1 MRRLCFLLSAVAVLL
16 AAQSQDQRK
25 TGAFRL
31 KCVDALKSLT
41 TEKIVSLG
49 LNADFSAE
57 MLRLIRTFEVADHDP
72 ALFVRQM
79 ADFQKRMDLVA
90 CVYIIIIIEMSLCC
104 RVGPVAPY
112 LTADERVVFC

>member
-72 ALFVRQM
+72 ALLVRQM
-79 ADFQKRMDLVA
+79 ANFRKRMDLVA
-90 CVYIIIIIEMSLCC
+90 CVFIF
-104 RVGPVAPY
+104 RNG
-112 LTADERVVFC
+112 VVLQSRSSCSSIYR